1 MGSSQENPSGTPARL
16 DLIYQALFARYGPQH
31 WWPADEPFEVMVGAV
46 LTQSAAWTNVEKAIA
61 NLKLAG
67 VLSPHSL
74 REIPSQ
80 ELARLVYSSGYYNA
94 KASKLKALVQ
104 YLGDRYQDSLPEMFS
119 QATAWLREE
128 LLAVHG
134 VGEETADSILLYAA
148 EKPVFVVDAYTRR
161 EFSRIGLCSEKDSYR
176 TVQALFMENLSPDS
190 QLFNE
195 YHALI
200 VRHGKEICLKRPLCG
215 RCCLLKFCGF
225 GGQAVDAQS
234 LS

>member
-1 MGSSQENPSGTPARL
+1 MGSLQEDPSEKASTL
-16 DLIYQALFARYGPQH
+16 DLIYQELFARYGPQH

-46 LTQSAAWTNVEKAIA
+46 LTQASAWTNVEKAIG

-74 REIPSQ
+74 REIQPQ

-104 YLGDRYQDSLPEMFS
+104 YLGDKYQDSLPEMVS
-119 QATAWLREE
+119 QATAGLREE

-148 EKPVFVVDAYTRR
+148 E
-161 EFSRIGLCSEKDSYR
+161 
-176 TVQALFMENLSPDS
+176 
-190 QLFNE
+190 
-195 YHALI
+195 
-200 VRHGKEICLKRPLCG
+200 
-215 RCCLLKFCGF
+215 
-225 GGQAVDAQS
+225 
-234 LS
+234 

>member
-1 MGSSQENPSGTPARL
+1 MVSSQQDPSGTAAQL
-16 DLIYQALFARYGPQH
+16 HLIYQELFARYGPQH

-61 NLKLAG
+61 NLKQAG
-67 VLSPHSL
+67 VLSPRSL
-74 REIPSQ
+74 REIPSN

-104 YLGDRYQDSLPEMFS
+104 YLGDRYQDNLLEMFT
-119 QATAWLREE
+119 QDAPGLREE

-148 EKPVFVVDAYTRR
+148 AKPVFVVDAYTRR
-161 EFSRIGLCSEKDSYR
+161 ELFRIGLCSERDSYR
-176 TVQALFMENLSPDS
+176 TLQSLFMENLSPDT

-195 YHALI
+195 FHALI
-200 VRHGKEICLKRPLCG
+200 VRHGKEICRKRPLCG
-215 RCCLLKFCGF
+215 RCCLLKLCCF
-225 GGQAVDAQS
+225 GQHGQGPKTN
-234 LS
+234 